1 MLGCTGR
8 WNTSLAT
15 GLYCTV
21 THGCLLYRYIQELHV
36 KHQYKGDT
44 LERNMAENKAQLTQK
59 IAEIRPL
66 EMAEALEPLN
76 TSAGLFRGA
85 RHRNFL
91 IHTPRLRQYITQY
104 GGQRAFLV
112 QQDAGLIY
120 NFTHSFIMMHAHVA
134 MNHLRN
140 TNLFPNCVHKSHIN
154 LDIL

>member
-36 KHQYKGDT
+36 KHQYEGAT

-76 TSAGLFRGA
+76 TSAGLFRGPDTGTSLSTLPDLD
-85 RHRNFL
+85 N
-91 IHTPRLRQYITQY
+91 TLRSMED
-104 GGQRAFLV
+104 REHF
-112 QQDAGLIY
+112 
-120 NFTHSFIMMHAHVA
+120 
-134 MNHLRN
+134 
-140 TNLFPNCVHKSHIN
+140 
-154 LDIL
+154 

>member
-15 GLYCTV
+15 GLYCTD

-76 TSAGLFRGA
+76 TSAGLFRGPDTGTSLSTLPDSD
-85 RHRNFL
+85 N
-91 IHTPRLRQYITQY
+91 TLRSVED
-104 GGQRAFLV
+104 REHF
-112 QQDAGLIY
+112 
-120 NFTHSFIMMHAHVA
+120 
-134 MNHLRN
+134 
-140 TNLFPNCVHKSHIN
+140 
-154 LDIL
+154 